1 MGPLAAL
8 GLPVEGRTE
17 NDGAAGGFDGGKAE
31 ETAMPDLEQDADSQD
46 LAEVFDETNT
56 TEDGG
61 DIAHPDVALD
71 VYDVT
76 AADDDSD
83 EDQPSDPGDFD
94 PDTLDESDREAM
106 LEEDDGVDDDSD
118 DDASPGDP
126 ADAVL
131 DGDGSPADFQTGRAA
146 PRRR

>member
-1 MGPLAAL
+1 
-8 GLPVEGRTE
+8 
-17 NDGAAGGFDGGKAE
+17 
-31 ETAMPDLEQDADSQD
+31 MPDLKQDADSQD

-76 AADDDSD
+76 TAEDDSD
-83 EDQPSDPGDFD
+83 EDRPGDPEDFN
-94 PDTLDESDREAM
+94 PDDIEEGERESM
-106 LEEDDGVDDDSD
+106 LEEGDGVDDDE
-118 DDASPGDP
+118 AETSPQDP
-126 ADAVL
+126 SDAVIE
-131 DGDGSPADFQTGRAA
+131 GDGSPADFQAGGAS